1 MNLES
6 HQQKAS
12 RKLQK
17 ILSHN
22 GIAILSGEPRSG
34 KTLSFV
40 DAIMKSCNHP
50 LIITKKGAYPD
61 VKKQADT
68 IGYTGVITTFHQV
81 HKITE
86 EFDGIVIDEAHR
98 FICGYPEFS
107 TIWKQIKPLCK
118 NAKMIFSS
126 GTLTP
131 EGYAGLFPMLAL
143 SDNSPWKDLSQFNHW
158 FEGYS
163 VWKHKPTGKLRRYS
177 AGYQPTGKNERE
189 LSFIESASGYGIPYK
204 RNLNGYDVPQYD
216 RMHETKVF
224 NDINHLTVTITRKE
238 AGHKYEAID
247 KLVQI
252 PLNRRQ
258 ERMTKL
264 IEDQRVV
271 ETTKGMILADS
282 GAKLL
287 SKRHQIAGGFCRGED
302 DYLHEFKRK
311 PKVDWLLKNIDPEN
325 TVVLAHY
332 IPEQKMLAKLFP
344 HTGSVTQKS
353 EGVDFSHFDTLVIYS
368 MSHSAA
374 TYEQVRVRQANIK
387 RDKPI
392 EVIWLISGIDELV
405 YKAVKEKKNFTLS
418 WYKRNG
424 LTFV

>member
-1 MNLES
+1 MTLEP

-12 RKLQK
+12 KRLQHR
-17 ILSHN
+17 LTRN

-50 LIITKKGAYPD
+50 LIITKKSAHDD
-61 VKKQADT
+61 VKKQADA
-68 IGYTGVITTFHQV
+68 INYTGVITTFHQV
-81 HKITE
+81 HKISG
-86 EFDGIVIDEAHR
+86 EFDGVVIDEAHR

-107 TIWKQIKPLCK
+107 EIWKKIKPLCK
-118 NAKMIFSS
+118 NAIIIFSS

-143 SDNSPWKDLSQFNHW
+143 SDNSPWKDLTQFNHW

-163 VWKHKPTGKLRRYS
+163 VWKHLPTGKLRRY
-177 AGYQPTGKNERE
+177 AIGYQPTGKNERE
-189 LSFIESASGYGIPYK
+189 LRFIESITGYGKPYK

-216 RMHETKVF
+216 RMKENKVF
-224 NDINHLTVTITRKE
+224 NDINHLIVTITRKE
-238 AGHKYEAID
+238 AGHKYEAVD
-247 KLVQI
+247 KLVHI
-252 PLNRRQ
+252 PLSRRQ

-264 IEDQRVV
+264 IEERRVI
-271 ETTKGMILADS
+271 ETTKGIIVADS

-302 DYLHEFKRK
+302 NYIHEFKHK
-311 PKVDWLLKNIDPEN
+311 PKVDWLMENIDPDN
-325 TVVLAHY
+325 TVILAHH

-353 EGVDFSHFDTLVIYS
+353 EGVDFSGFETLVIYS

-374 TYEQVRVRQANIK
+374 TYEQVRVRQANRK
-387 RDKPI
+387 RETPI
-392 EVIWLISGIDELV
+392 TVLWLISGIDELV
-405 YKAVKEKKNFTLS
+405 YRAVKNKENFTLS
-418 WYKRNG
+418 WYKRN
-424 LTFV
+424 V